1 MKRLAKTFKKFG
13 FKYKQLKRGEKAF
26 LYQQYLTKTESAYEV
41 FIKKIASEHMI
52 GDVIIEEHEQFPTD
66 KSFGIWAW
74 SYRNYS
80 EALKKF
86 NKLEGIDV
94 KNNKKFPKFA
104 IQVGQE
110 RANSL

>member
-26 LYQQYLTKTESAYEV
+26 LYQQYLTESEFAYEV
-41 FIKKIASEHMI
+41 FMKKIALEYII
-52 GDVIIEEHEQFPTD
+52 GNVIIEGHEQFPTD

-74 SYRNYS
+74 SYRDYP

-86 NKLEGIDV
+86 NELEGIEIES
-94 KNNKKFPKFA
+94 KIFPKF
-104 IQVGQE
+104 VTRNHRE
-110 RANSL
+110 RAKG